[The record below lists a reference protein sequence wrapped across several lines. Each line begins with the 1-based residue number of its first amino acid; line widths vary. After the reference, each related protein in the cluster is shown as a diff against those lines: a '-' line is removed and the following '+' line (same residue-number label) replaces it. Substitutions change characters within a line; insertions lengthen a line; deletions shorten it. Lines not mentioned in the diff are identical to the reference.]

1 MMNSL
6 NAACVW
12 VSGIFLLETLR
23 KNPEKRGFKSGAC
36 RAQRLVQCWS
46 LLKTSS
52 MQISFDLSREL
63 VIALW
68 AEFLGTFI
76 FQFFGGTEQVGPV
89 NGVVLT
95 VCIYMTAK
103 YSGGNL
109 NPAVS
114 AGLCLTGVLP
124 PFKAG
129 LYAVAQISGS
139 IVAALIAAFIDLD
152 ENLDAAGLGNWGEY
166 KEPYLIPPGCHRT
179 LPDRARG
186 SVFMLEMLGTF
197 VLVATVHATAVAKP
211 GFGDHAPFAIGTW
224 QVTKRRRTTRSLLT
238 PLMTLRDS
246 MPRCRSRDRYSRWRR
261 WPHYGRFLQPG
272 ALHRPCPHLRLR
284 SAQRVA
290 LPDCAASRRRT
301 RLPQSYTPP
310 REAHARSTRRQVGS
324 RGGGAV
330 RAADEV
336 L

>member
-1 MMNSL
+1 
-6 NAACVW
+6 
-12 VSGIFLLETLR
+12 
-23 KNPEKRGFKSGAC
+23 
-36 RAQRLVQCWS
+36 
-46 LLKTSS
+46 

-114 AGLCLTGVLP
+114 AGLCLTGILP

-139 IVAALIAAFIDLD
+139 IAAAFLAAFIDLD
-152 ENLDAAGLGNWGEY
+152 ENLDAAGLDNWGEY
-166 KEPYLIPPGCHRT
+166 KMPYLIPPGCHRT
-179 LPDRARG
+179 LPDRVRG
-186 SVFMLEMLGTF
+186 SVFVLEMLGTF
-197 VLVATVHATAVAKP
+197 VLVATVHAVAVAKP
-211 GFGDHAPFAIGTW
+211 GFGDHAPFAIGLAIVVVVGGAGHITGGFFNPARFIGPALVFGCDLHNAW
-224 QVTKRRRTTRSLLT
+224 LYLIAQLLGGALASLNHTRILEKLT
-238 PLMTLRDS
+238 P
-246 MPRCRSRDRYSRWRR
+246 
-261 WPHYGRFLQPG
+261 
-272 ALHRPCPHLRLR
+272 A
-284 SAQRVA
+284 
-290 LPDCAASRRRT
+290 
-301 RLPQSYTPP
+301 PP
-310 REAHARSTRRQVGS
+310 LAKSEV
-324 RGGGAV
+324 V
-330 RAADEV
+330 VEV